1 MLKGVKMM
9 AYKKV
14 THVVKLQI
22 QAGKANPA
30 PPIGP
35 ALGPYGINIMQF
47 CKEFN
52 DKTASQPGM
61 IIPAVITIYADKS
74 FTFITKTPPTA
85 VLLKKEAGL
94 ATASAKP
101 NRDKVATISNETV
114 RKIAELK
121 MQDLNAASIESA
133 MSMVRGTARSMGI
146 VVAD

>member
-1 MLKGVKMM
+1 M
-9 AYKKV
+9 AAPAKKV
-14 THVVKLQI
+14 IGSVKVQCE
-22 QAGKANPA
+22 AGKANPA

-74 FTFITKTPPTA
+74 FTFVTKTPPTA
-85 VLLKKEAGL
+85 VLLKKEAGI

-101 NRDKVATISNETV
+101 NRDKVAKVSSETV
-114 RKIAELK
+114 KKIAEIK
-121 MQDLNAASIESA
+121 MQDMNAASLETA
-133 MSMVRGTARSMGI
+133 MSMVKGTARSMGI
-146 VVAD
+146 VVED

>member
-1 MLKGVKMM
+1 M
-9 AYKKV
+9 AAPAKKV
-14 THVVKLQI
+14 IGSVKVQCE
-22 QAGKANPA
+22 AGKANPA

-85 VLLKKEAGL
+85 VLLKKEAGI

-101 NRDKVATISNETV
+101 NRDKVAKVSTETV
-114 RKIAELK
+114 KKIAEVK
-121 MQDLNAASIESA
+121 MQDMNAASLETA
-133 MSMVRGTARSMGI
+133 MSMVKGTARSMGI
-146 VVAD
+146 VVED

>member
-1 MLKGVKMM
+1 M
-9 AYKKV
+9 AAPKKV
-14 THVVKLQI
+14 IGSVKVQCE
-22 QAGKANPA
+22 AGKANPA

-52 DKTASQPGM
+52 EKTASQPGM

-85 VLLKKEAGL
+85 VLLKKEAGI

-101 NRDKVATISNETV
+101 NRDKVATVSEETV
-114 RKIAELK
+114 KKIAEVK
-121 MQDLNAASIESA
+121 MQDLNASSLESA
-133 MSMVRGTARSMGI
+133 MSMGRGTARSMGI
-146 VVAD
+146 VVESK

>member
-1 MLKGVKMM
+1 M
-9 AYKKV
+9 AKKV
-14 THVVKLQI
+14 EKVVKLQI
-22 QAGKANPA
+22 PAAKANPA
-30 PPIGP
+30 PPVGP
-35 ALGPYGINIMQF
+35 ALGQAGVNIQQF
-47 CKEFN
+47 CSQFN

>member
-1 MLKGVKMM
+1 M
-9 AYKKV
+9 AAPAKKV
-14 THVVKLQI
+14 IGSVKVQCE
-22 QAGKANPA
+22 AGKANPA

-74 FTFITKTPPTA
+74 FTFVTKTPPTA
-85 VLLKKEAGL
+85 VLLKKEAGI

-101 NRDKVATISNETV
+101 NRDKVAKVSSETV
-114 RKIAELK
+114 KKIAELK
-121 MQDLNAASIESA
+121 MQDMNAASLETA
-133 MSMVRGTARSMGI
+133 MSMVKGTARSMGI
-146 VVAD
+146 VVED

>member
-1 MLKGVKMM
+1 M
-9 AYKKV
+9 AAPAKKV
-14 THVVKLQI
+14 IGSVKVQCE
-22 QAGKANPA
+22 AGKANPA

-85 VLLKKEAGL
+85 VLLKKEAGI

-101 NRDKVATISNETV
+101 NRDKVAKVSSETV
-114 RKIAELK
+114 KKIAELK
-121 MQDLNAASIESA
+121 MQDMNAASLETA
-133 MSMVRGTARSMGI
+133 MSMVKGTARSMGI
-146 VVAD
+146 VVED

>member
-1 MLKGVKMM
+1 M
-9 AYKKV
+9 AAEKKV
-14 THVVKLQI
+14 LASVKVQCE
-22 QAGKANPA
+22 AGKANPA

-85 VLLKKEAGL
+85 VLLKKEAGI

-101 NRDKVATISNETV
+101 NRDKVAKVSTETV
-114 RKIAELK
+114 KKIAEVK
-121 MQDLNAASIESA
+121 MQDMNAATLETA
-133 MSMVRGTARSMGI
+133 MSMVKGTARSMGI
-146 VVAD
+146 VVED

>member
-1 MLKGVKMM
+1 
-9 AYKKV
+9 
-14 THVVKLQI
+14 
-22 QAGKANPA
+22 
-30 PPIGP
+30 
-35 ALGPYGINIMQF
+35 MQF

>member
-1 MLKGVKMM
+1 M
-9 AYKKV
+9 AAPKKV
-14 THVVKLQI
+14 IGNVKVQCE
-22 QAGKANPA
+22 AGKANPA

-85 VLLKKEAGL
+85 DLLKKEAGI

-101 NRDKVATISNETV
+101 NRDKVAKVSTETV
-114 RKIAELK
+114 KKIAELK
-121 MQDLNAASIESA
+121 MQDMNAASLETA
-133 MSMVRGTARSMGI
+133 MSMVKGTARSMGI
-146 VVAD
+146 VVED

>member
-1 MLKGVKMM
+1 M
-9 AYKKV
+9 AAEKKV
-14 THVVKLQI
+14 LASVKVQCE
-22 QAGKANPA
+22 AGKANPA

-74 FTFITKTPPTA
+74 FTFVTKTPPTA
-85 VLLKKEAGL
+85 VLLKKEAGI

-101 NRDKVATISNETV
+101 NRDKVAKVSEETV
-114 RKIAELK
+114 KKIAEMK
-121 MQDLNAASIESA
+121 MQDLNAASLEAA
-133 MSMVRGTARSMGI
+133 MSMIEGTAKSMGVTI
-146 VVAD
+146 GE